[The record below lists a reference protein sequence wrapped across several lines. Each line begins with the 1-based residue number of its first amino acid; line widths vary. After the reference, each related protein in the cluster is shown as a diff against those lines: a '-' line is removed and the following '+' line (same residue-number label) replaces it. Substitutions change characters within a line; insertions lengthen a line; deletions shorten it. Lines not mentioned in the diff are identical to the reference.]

1 VSLLAPAEARRFMA
15 TYEQVAIGV
24 HGVLTASPSAEPSQA
39 LAEARKLLQETPE
52 LLNQAI
58 QFLRERGTH
67 PDPEVIEAL
76 SQMRLAEW
84 VHLKDL
90 KSGAILLDI
99 EGHEAYCVTGLTQS
113 PGEII
118 GSRGW
123 LVETALCPFTGVILC
138 DGIFL
143 ARCQLGP
150 NLRRRFNERYLGLK
164 AAGRLHRRPDT
175 APLWESTRSGR

>member
-1 VSLLAPAEARRFMA
+1 MA

-24 HGVLTASPSAEPSQA
+24 HGVLTENPCSEPSQA
-39 LAEARKLLQETPE
+39 LAKARKRLQETPE
-52 LLNQAI
+52 LLNKAI

-67 PDPEVIEAL
+67 PDPEVIGAL

-99 EGHEAYCVTGLTQS
+99 EGHEAYCVAGLTQS

-123 LVETALCPFTGVILC
+123 IVETALCPFAGVILC
-138 DGIFL
+138 GGIFL

-150 NLRRRFNERYLGLK
+150 DLRRRFNERYLSLK

-175 APLWESTRSGR
+175 APLWESTRSWR